1 MTDLLLLAIRSMAYS
16 RSVTFKVKVSQSVR
30 QRASHASELAA
41 LREEL
46 AAITAAA
53 AAHDDDNEHAF

>member
-1 MTDLLLLAIRSMAYS
+1 MMKTMEQQLNEKWQQREL
-16 RSVTFKVKVSQSVR
+16 R
-30 QRASHASELAA
+30 QRASHASDLTA

-53 AAHDDDNEHAF
+53 AAHDDEHAS